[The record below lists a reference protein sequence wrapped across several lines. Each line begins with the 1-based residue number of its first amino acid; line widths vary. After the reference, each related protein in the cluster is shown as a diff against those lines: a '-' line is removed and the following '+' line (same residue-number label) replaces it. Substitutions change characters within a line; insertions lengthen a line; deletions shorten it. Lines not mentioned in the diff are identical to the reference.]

1 MPWVDERQI
10 GEDRLLL
17 GMTLLC
23 LVVVTVA
30 VWLITRT
37 PLY

>member
-1 MPWVDERQI
+1 MPWVDERQV

-23 LVVVTVA
+23 LAVVTVA
-30 VWLITRT
+30 VWVISQTAF
-37 PLY
+37 